1 MFVSRHWSRRQARAG
16 GVLLTLALVSIQSA
30 QADGLPMWEIR
41 GDENTV
47 TILGS
52 IHFLRPDDPLPRAVV
67 AAYDDAEAIVM
78 ELDLDDVDP
87 LAAQG
92 AIQRL
97 GMDPQGRTLEKMLGQ
112 ADWRRA
118 QEKAQAMDLEL
129 ALLNGFEPWLAAITI
144 TQLRLQQLGFEADYG
159 VEQQILRRASRDD
172 KEIRG
177 LESID
182 DQLGLLDR
190 LSPKAQRTFL
200 MVTLDEAAG
209 IGDEIDE
216 VVSAWRAGDM
226 SVLEDEFLGP
236 LQEQAEL
243 YESIV
248 VARNRSWVKPV
259 VALTDDR
266 QDYLVVVGTL
276 HLVGP
281 DSLIRMLAQSG
292 YQPRQVQ

>member
-1 MFVSRHWSRRQARAG
+1 MLFHRHWSRRQTCAG
-16 GVLLTLALVSIQSA
+16 ALLTLALLSMQSA

-41 GDENTV
+41 GAANKV

-52 IHFLRPDDPLPRAVV
+52 IHFLRPDDPLPGAVL
-67 AAYDDAEAIVM
+67 AAYDNAEAIVM

-97 GMDPQGRTLEKMLGQ
+97 GLDPQGRTLERILGQ

-129 ALLNGFEPWLAAITI
+129 ALLNGMEPWLAAITV

-182 DQLGLLDR
+182 DQLELLDR

-209 IGDEIDE
+209 IDDEIDDI
-216 VVSAWRAGDM
+216 VSAWRAGDM
-226 SVLEDEFLGP
+226 SALEDEFLGT

-243 YESIV
+243 YQSIV

-259 VALTDDR
+259 VALMDDR
-266 QDYLVVVGTL
+266 RDYLVVVGTL

-281 DSLIRMLAQSG
+281 DSLIRMLAQG
-292 YQPRQVQ
+292 GHQPRQVE